1 MLLESTR
8 QLFVYKQVEWL
19 GCGFHIQGPSKSR
32 ASMFRDA
39 SRAPEQCCCCIAA
52 SRAPVCGMTQLNIDI
67 SSRAGSKYESTTQ
80 PLHLFQSC
88 LVDSNNNA
96 ATVKKQHYHS
106 VTNNTASQQQCINIS
121 RVDINIAGSNMSSD
135 FLFLFLWVS

>member
-1 MLLESTR
+1 MDP
-8 QLFVYKQVEWL
+8 VY
-19 GCGFHIQGPSKSR
+19 GIHNP
-32 ASMFRDA
+32 
-39 SRAPEQCCCCIAA
+39 
-52 SRAPVCGMTQLNIDI
+52 
-67 SSRAGSKYESTTQ
+67 TTP
-80 PLHLFQSC
+80 PLMNESC

-106 VTNNTASQQQCINIS
+106 VTNKSPQTGALNMDSNNININIS